1 MTAPVAP
8 NGGPDAPA
16 GEPIFEGRA
25 ILLISRLRTASARVV
40 VTASELRIEPSSP
53 SPLSGAVLAAVLRAK
68 HRRFRRA
75 EALPLPS
82 IVRLRREKRGV
93 DLNVAVVELA
103 DREVRLLDAFT
114 KLAPPLRGLIGDD
127 RVVDDLLVPGA
138 ARTPRRPGP

>member
-1 MTAPVAP
+1 MTAPAAP
-8 NGGPDAPA
+8 TGGPDALA
-16 GEPIFEGRA
+16 DEPVFEGRV
-25 ILLISRLRTASARVV
+25 ILLISKLRTASARVV
-40 VTASELRIEPSSP
+40 VTASELRIEPGSP
-53 SPLSGAVLAAVLRAK
+53 RAHSGAVLGAVLRATG
-68 HRRFRRA
+68 RRFRPA

-127 RVVDDLLVPGA
+127 RVVDDLLVPRA
-138 ARTPRRPGP
+138 ARTPKRPGR